1 MFDFFKQT
9 FDLIFYSSTFD
20 PLPGICL
27 TINAGTVKMKYNPK
41 QLKIIEVAEKLFAEK
56 GFSGTSIRDIS
67 QEADVNVS
75 MISYYFGSKEKLIEA
90 LFAIRSQ
97 EFISKLDNLLKD
109 LDLSPVQKVNLMIDW
124 VIGRLVE
131 KQCFHNVVLRE
142 QLAGDSRTPMIS
154 DLLDEMKS
162 NNLAAMKKIIQEGQQ
177 TGEFQSDVDVLMLST
192 TLFGTINQAI
202 STQRF
207 YRKTN
212 NLLDLSQQE
221 LEIHLKQKLSIHL
234 KKFFR
239 FSLVQELNESVD
251 G

>member
-1 MFDFFKQT
+1 
-9 FDLIFYSSTFD
+9 
-20 PLPGICL
+20 
-27 TINAGTVKMKYNPK
+27 MKYNPK
-41 QLKIIEVAEKLFAEK
+41 QLKIIEIAEKLFSEK

-67 QEADVNVS
+67 QEAEVNVS

-90 LFAIRSQ
+90 LFSLRSH
-97 EFISKLDNLLKD
+97 EFISKLDYLLKD

-124 VIGRLVE
+124 VINRLIE

-142 QLAGDSRTPMIS
+142 QLAGDSRTPIIS

-162 NNLAAMKKIIQEGQQ
+162 NNLAAMTKIIEEGQLS
-177 TGEFQSDVDVLMLST
+177 GEFKSDVDVLMLST

-207 YRKTN
+207 YRKVNGLQNATQQ
-212 NLLDLSQQE
+212 DLE
-221 LEIHLKQKLSIHL
+221 NHLRQKLSVHL
-234 KKFFR
+234 KKFFH
-239 FSLVQELNESVD
+239 FTLVQELNHIID

>member
-1 MFDFFKQT
+1 M
-9 FDLIFYSSTFD
+9 
-20 PLPGICL
+20 
-27 TINAGTVKMKYNPK
+27 MKYNPK

-67 QEADVNVS
+67 QEAEVNVS

-90 LFAIRSQ
+90 LFALRSH

-124 VIGRLVE
+124 VLNRLIE
-131 KQCFHNVVLRE
+131 KHCFHNIVLRE
-142 QLAGDSRTPMIS
+142 QLAGDSRTVIIS

-177 TGEFQSDVDVLMLST
+177 TGEFKSDVDVLMLST

-207 YRKTN
+207 YRKVHGLQNAT
-212 NLLDLSQQE
+212 QEE
-221 LEIHLKQKLSIHL
+221 LENHLRQNLSVHL

-239 FSLVQELNESVD
+239 FTLVQELNHTID